1 MEFLN
6 LSGIRKTYGEVV
18 ATERLDLGIKKGE
31 FLVLVGPSGCGKT
44 TILRMI
50 AGLETPSEG
59 EIQLDSEIITRC
71 SPRDRDVAMVFQN
84 YALYPHMNVRKNL
97 SFGLRMRGVSKSTY
111 ETRVREVSQ
120 VLDIE
125 ELLDR
130 YPSQLSGGQRQR
142 VALGRAII
150 RKPKLFL
157 MDEPLSNLDTEL
169 RISMRAELLR
179 LHMQLGVTTL
189 YVTHDQVEAMT
200 LGDRLVVLNHG
211 RVEQVGT
218 PEEIYRSPR
227 SVFVARFLGS
237 PQINL
242 LSVPL
247 KASEDGFQVLI
258 GNKRIPIASDCFLT
272 SPTNAD
278 ETKKGERNGEKQ
290 ILAGIR
296 PEGLIV
302 EAETGSESFQGV
314 VELVENLGKE
324 KVLFVRLKDQVQ
336 VLQAITRPD
345 SHHTKGMTVR
355 LTIQP
360 GEVHLFDPQTKMALL
375 VEPI

>member
-1 MEFLN
+1 
-6 LSGIRKTYGEVV
+6 
-18 ATERLDLGIKKGE
+18 
-31 FLVLVGPSGCGKT
+31 
-44 TILRMI
+44 
-50 AGLETPSEG
+50 
-59 EIQLDSEIITRC
+59 
-71 SPRDRDVAMVFQN
+71 MVFQN
-84 YALYPHMNVRKNL
+84 YALYPHMSVRKNL
-97 SFGLRMRGVSKSTY
+97 SFGLRMRGASKATY

-218 PEEIYRSPR
+218 PEEIYRRPR

-247 KASEDGFQVLI
+247 KSSEEGFQVLI
-258 GNKRIPIASDCFLT
+258 GNRRVPIAPDCFLT
-272 SPTNAD
+272 SPTNA
-278 ETKKGERNGEKQ
+278 EGTGKVEKNGEKQ

-302 EAETGSESFQGV
+302 GAENGSESFQGV

-324 KVLFVRLKDQVQ
+324 KVLFVR
-336 VLQAITRPD
+336 
-345 SHHTKGMTVR
+345 
-355 LTIQP
+355 
-360 GEVHLFDPQTKMALL
+360 F
-375 VEPI
+375 